1 MFVATKMIRVAAPAN
16 DGGRQNELPCEL
28 GGQIAARPRSHL
40 SDSGDD
46 HALVFHLPSARRE
59 IEAEASEPM
68 CCLSAPLFCLA
79 GPGQW
84 GRGPPG
90 ARA

>member
-1 MFVATKMIRVAAPAN
+1 MIRVAAPAN

-28 GGQIAARPRSHL
+28 GGGGGGGQIATRPRSHL

-59 IEAEASEPM
+59 IEAEASEPT